1 MYHAALERCLSL
13 HGYGLYRLV
22 SQSQCPSPGKVHPE
36 SATMLSLP
44 STMCCD
50 MNRFM
55 LRSTKLSHSKS
66 CAPLRIHAK
75 HRPHSFG
82 ASSQYSCYYMPTS
95 LTRLR
100 GSLRCPSS
108 CQLLHKDERAFP
120 IHSVSLRSYP
130 TPYFPSR
137 QEAVLWF
144 YNPRPMP
151 ITNTHSLQSLAEIG
165 SFRDKRLIG

>member
-66 CAPLRIHAK
+66 CAPLPHPRQAPARTVLE
-75 HRPHSFG
+75 HRLS
-82 ASSQYSCYYMPTS
+82 
-95 LTRLR
+95 TRVTICRHPLL
-100 GSLRCPSS
+100 GCVVPSDVHLPVNFS
-108 CQLLHKDERAFP
+108 TKMKELFP
-120 IHSVSLRSYP
+120 IHSISLRSYP

-137 QEAVLWF
+137 QEAVL
-144 YNPRPMP
+144 
-151 ITNTHSLQSLAEIG
+151 
-165 SFRDKRLIG
+165 